1 MTETVANPT
10 TSVPPNSAPPASGPA
25 VPPVPSVRRGGDY
38 QSMRSAQGPLQ
49 ELPGRWVGRGFNLI
63 ARPDFAARSVPP
75 GPGDKSALFLELNFT
90 NETLKFDS
98 IGSPIPNRGFD
109 QNDIELHGV
118 HYLQQIADLNT
129 GGALHLEPGI
139 WINIPKTTEP
149 FETASVA
156 RMASIPHGTVLLAE
170 GTGFTIP
177 GGPRIQPANTVP
189 FAVNGPQPSPGTT
202 NHFPEYSL
210 TAPAPAPTF
219 RTPAGQVPGLTQQI
233 IDDPNSILLSDIR
246 GQNIVETTVLQIA
259 SVPSLS
265 VLGVA
270 AATGNGSAPPASATP
285 PPVTTQPIPDGGG
298 GTENIPFLLTNAT
311 AQKVFATFWIEKVQD
326 PDYPGRYYMQLQYTQ
341 TVLLNFPIDVPKS
354 PANPT
359 GLVNLSW
366 PHVSVATLVKEF

>member
-10 TSVPPNSAPPASGPA
+10 TSAPPNSAAPASGPV

-98 IGSPIPNRGFD
+98 IGSPIPTRGFD
-109 QNDIELHGV
+109 Q
-118 HYLQQIADLNT
+118 NT

-149 FETASVA
+149 VETASIA

>member
-10 TSVPPNSAPPASGPA
+10 TSAPPNSAPPASVPA

-38 QSMRSAQGPLQ
+38 QNMRSAQGPLQ

-139 WINIPKTTEP
+139 WINIPNTTEP
-149 FETASVA
+149 LETASVA

-189 FAVNGPQPSPGTT
+189 FAVNGPQPSPGST

-219 RTPAGQVPGLTQQI
+219 RTPADQVPGLTQQI

-270 AATGNGSAPPASATP
+270 AATGNGSAPPA
-285 PPVTTQPIPDGGG
+285 
-298 GTENIPFLLTNAT
+298 T

-326 PDYPGRYYMQLQYTQ
+326 PDYPDRYFMQLQYTQ